1 MALQYHS
8 MQRAGRHCQ
17 YQLNA
22 FRPLFVR
29 YLVTP
34 ELGPSS
40 GVTEEWVEGGALAKL
55 AKRFGSGRFLG

>member
-8 MQRAGRHCQ
+8 VQRPAATVNTSCG
-17 YQLNA
+17 A
-22 FRPLFVR
+22 FRPVFVR